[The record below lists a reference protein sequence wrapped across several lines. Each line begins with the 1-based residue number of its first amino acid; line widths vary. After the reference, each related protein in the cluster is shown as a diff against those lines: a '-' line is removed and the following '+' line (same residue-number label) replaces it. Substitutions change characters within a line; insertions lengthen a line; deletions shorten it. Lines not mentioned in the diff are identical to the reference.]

1 MINRQIKRRMK
12 YNQSEI
18 TLSDLLNKLD
28 SLGPVK
34 IVYNNKEL
42 YNDYNSKTVIKV
54 LDNGVKI
61 YGELLPYKINIPS
74 KFPELLNKKVYK
86 IDIEVV
92 EHHHS
97 IVNIIGEK

>member
-1 MINRQIKRRMK
+1 MK

-18 TLSDLLNKLD
+18 ILSDLLDNLD

-34 IVYNNKEL
+34 IIYNNKEL
-42 YNDYNSKTVIKV
+42 YNDYDSKKVIKI
-54 LDNGVKI
+54 LDDGEKI
-61 YGELLPYKINIPS
+61 YGEYLPYNISIPS
-74 KFPELLNKKVYK
+74 TFPELLNKKVYK

-97 IVNIIGEK
+97 IVNILGEK

>member
-18 TLSDLLNKLD
+18 TLSELIDKLG
-28 SLGPVK
+28 SLDPVK

-42 YNDYNSKTVIKV
+42 YNDYDSKTVSKV
-54 LDNGVKI
+54 LDDGEKI

-86 IDIEVV
+86 IDIEILM
-92 EHHHS
+92 HHHS
-97 IVNIIGEK
+97 IINIIGEK